1 MVKFLRVTLAGLID
15 WSVTWTWTGFM
26 FPAVEN
32 GSTESTML
40 VWSRQMMRRGTIQT
54 SKKMK
59 RNLKRMIEGPKEN
72 ERKMKRRG
80 V

>member
-1 MVKFLRVTLAGLID
+1 MVKFLRVTWAGLID

-40 VWSRQMMRRGTIQT
+40 VWSRQRMRSGTIPT
-54 SKKMK
+54 SKK
-59 RNLKRMIEGPKEN
+59 KED
-72 ERKMKRRG
+72 EKKS
-80 V
+80 

>member
-1 MVKFLRVTLAGLID
+1 MVKFLHLTLAGLID

-40 VWSRQMMRRGTIQT
+40 VRRRQMMRRGTKQT

-59 RNLKRMIEGPKEN
+59 RNQKRMIEGPKEN
-72 ERKMKRRG
+72 ERKMKRRE